1 MSSEARAHSP
11 AAARNSGPILEVL
24 QTLLPQQGA
33 ALEIASGTGQHA
45 ACFAAAL
52 PGWTWQPTDAQP
64 AGFAS
69 ITAWSAN
76 AGASNVHA
84 PLLLNV
90 LSDRWPSTGLAFA
103 APLDLIYCAN
113 MLHIA
118 PWACCAGL
126 MQGAAHHLAP
136 TGHLVTYG
144 PYLEVNVP
152 TAPGNLAFDA
162 SLRAQNPAWGIRA
175 LSDVA
180 RQAQHAASSGRAPRA
195 ARQKPAAGVA
205 TRHPQRPTHPE
216 TMSDSSLSPMTAP
229 FFIARVAPDGAQCD
243 AWPDQPLLVSLEQ
256 GGIDWPSSC
265 RNGTCRTCLGQ
276 LRQATALRDRVA
288 GPVHRRNGRGLRA
301 AVRGLSRERCRTASL
316 NPVARR
322 IAAARLHGIALNLP
336 EATAGHPGLN

>member
-1 MSSEARAHSP
+1 MSSEACAHSP

-69 ITAWSAN
+69 IAAWSAD

-126 MQGAAHHLAP
+126 MQGAARHLAP

-144 PYLEVNVP
+144 PYLEINVP
-152 TAPGNLAFDA
+152 TSPGNLAFDA

-180 RQAQHAASSGRAPRA
+180 RQAQHAGLRLA
-195 ARQKPAAGVA
+195 ARHALPANN
-205 TRHPQRPTHPE
+205 
-216 TMSDSSLSPMTAP
+216 L
-229 FFIARVAPDGAQCD
+229 
-243 AWPDQPLLVSLEQ
+243 LLVWQ
-256 GGIDWPSSC
+256 HATPSAPP
-265 RNGTCRTCLGQ
+265 TLK
-276 LRQATALRDRVA
+276 
-288 GPVHRRNGRGLRA
+288 P
-301 AVRGLSRERCRTASL
+301 
-316 NPVARR
+316 
-322 IAAARLHGIALNLP
+322 
-336 EATAGHPGLN
+336 